1 MGPIHLMD
9 IESKCYARGFKR
21 PDLASTP
28 PFAPFFS
35 LRSSTLFMQ
44 LLNDVVTKS
53 MKVVIFP

>member
-1 MGPIHLMD
+1 MD

-21 PDLASTP
+21 PDLASTHP
-28 PFAPFFS
+28 SAPFAI

-53 MKVVIFP
+53 MKIVIFP